1 MPEELPESDR
11 RADRG
16 LLARARRRTKEPA
29 DEAGSDT
36 ANSETPETDAS
47 ETGAAGAAH
56 EASSETGTPRED
68 GCGASDETGDGRSK
82 PGTAAT
88 DQVKRLVLWGRRMWA
103 QRQKIS
109 GTTGG
114 TTGGAQPGGLAAT
127 GRPGRSTAP
136 GAASTTTVADG
147 TAAATTTA
155 PDGPASTAAA
165 DQTIATLAEGTAAIP
180 EEDGGLARRRSR
192 DGEADPITDMKA
204 RQREAGVDE
213 RFPFGRP
220 GRPLTRNHPFVFGF
234 YGALGVLAAYILV
247 QALTNARSVIILIV
261 VALFL
266 AVGLNPGVEALE
278 RIGVARRWSVLLVFL
293 ALVGFFVAFGFAIVP
308 PLSEQTTAIIHNLT
322 SGHGYLE
329 QLQNNP
335 KLRDLDQ
342 RYHLLDKARTALE
355 SKDLGTRAA
364 NGVVGVGQVVVSGVF
379 STLTVL
385 ILTLYF
391 LTSLPSITG
400 FMYRL
405 APRSRRARV
414 ALLGDEILAR
424 IGGYVAGNL
433 LISLIAGVTTYI
445 FLLIVG
451 VPYALALA
459 LLVAITDLIPLVGA
473 TIGAVFVTAISF
485 FSGLWVGIATA
496 IFFVIYQQVENYV
509 VQPRVMKRSVD
520 VQPAVTII
528 AALIGGALLG
538 VIGALL
544 AIPAAAAVALIL
556 REVVM
561 PRQEES

>member
-1 MPEELPESDR
+1 MPDSQSDDDR

-16 LLARARRRTKEPA
+16 ILAR
-29 DEAGSDT
+29 D
-36 ANSETPETDAS
+36 
-47 ETGAAGAAH
+47 
-56 EASSETGTPRED
+56 
-68 GCGASDETGDGRSK
+68 
-82 PGTAAT
+82 
-88 DQVKRLVLWGRRMWA
+88 
-103 QRQKIS
+103 
-109 GTTGG
+109 
-114 TTGGAQPGGLAAT
+114 
-127 GRPGRSTAP
+127 
-136 GAASTTTVADG
+136 
-147 TAAATTTA
+147 
-155 PDGPASTAAA
+155 
-165 DQTIATLAEGTAAIP
+165 
-180 EEDGGLARRRSR
+180 RRRSPDTSEPDPSDAETTDTDTTETDTETTDAETAGADTDGTDITAAGTEEPEGDGADDGNATAGKPARRISRR
-192 DGEADPITDMKA
+192 DRSKATPDPITDMAA
-204 RQREAGVDE
+204 REREAGVDE

-220 GRPLTRNHPFVFGF
+220 GRPLTRSHPFVFGF
-234 YGALGVLAAYILV
+234 YGALGVLVAYMLV
-247 QALTNARSVIILIV
+247 QALTNALQVIILII

-278 RIGVARRWSVLLVFL
+278 RLGISRRWAVLLVFL
-293 ALVGFFVAFGFAIVP
+293 ALVGFFVGFGFAIVP
-308 PLSEQTTAIIHNLT
+308 PLSQQTSAIIHNLT
-322 SGHGYLE
+322 SGNGYLE

-335 KLRDLDQ
+335 RLQDLDH
-342 RYHLLDKARTALE
+342 RYHLLQKARTALQ

-364 NGVVGVGQVVVSGVF
+364 NGAVGVGQVVLSGLF

-391 LTSLPSITG
+391 LNSLPSITG

-414 ALLGDEILAR
+414 ALLGDEILVR

-433 LISLIAGVTTYI
+433 LISLIAGVTSYI
-445 FLLIVG
+445 FLLIAG

-473 TIGAVFVTAISF
+473 SIGAVFVTALSF
-485 FSGLWVGIATA
+485 FTGLWTGIATG
-496 IFFVIYQQVENYV
+496 IFFLIYQQVENYI

-544 AIPAAAAVALIL
+544 AIPAAAAIALIL

-561 PRQEES
+561 PRQEQE

>member
-1 MPEELPESDR
+1 VPEESPSDDDR

-16 LLARARRRTKEPA
+16 ILARDRRRSEETAERDQAEDDTDDTNDTDTTASDAVGSDAESTGNHDAGRGGGAPAGRATAARTGEGAEAERTGGGVAVVTDADVA
-29 DEAGSDT
+29 DEA
-36 ANSETPETDAS
+36 E
-47 ETGAAGAAH
+47 AG
-56 EASSETGTPRED
+56 
-68 GCGASDETGDGRSK
+68 
-82 PGTAAT
+82 
-88 DQVKRLVLWGRRMWA
+88 
-103 QRQKIS
+103 
-109 GTTGG
+109 
-114 TTGGAQPGGLAAT
+114 
-127 GRPGRSTAP
+127 PGRSPTRR
-136 GAASTTTVADG
+136 GAAESDPVTD
-147 TAAATTTA
+147 
-155 PDGPASTAAA
+155 
-165 DQTIATLAEGTAAIP
+165 LE
-180 EEDGGLARRRSR
+180 AR
-192 DGEADPITDMKA
+192 E
-204 RQREAGVDE
+204 REAGVDE
-213 RFPFGRP
+213 LFPFGRP
-220 GRPLTRNHPFVFGF
+220 GRPLTKGHPFVFGF
-234 YGALGVLAAYILV
+234 YGALGVLAAYILL
-247 QALTNARSVIILIV
+247 QALSNARQVIILIV

-278 RIGVARRWSVLLVFL
+278 RIGISRRWSVLLVFL
-293 ALVGFFVAFGFAIVP
+293 ALVGFFVGFGFAIVP
-308 PLSEQTTAIIHNLT
+308 PLSQQTSAIIHNLT
-322 SGHGYLE
+322 SGNGYLE
-329 QLQNNP
+329 QLQANP
-335 KLRDLDQ
+335 KLQDLDH
-342 RYHLLDKARTALE
+342 RYHLLQKARTALQ

-364 NGVVGVGQVVVSGVF
+364 NGVVGVGQVVLNGVF

-433 LISLIAGVTTYI
+433 LISLIAGVLAYV

-473 TIGAVFVTAISF
+473 TIGAAFVTGLSF
-485 FSGLWVGIATA
+485 FSGVWTGIAA
-496 IFFVIYQQVENYV
+496 GIYFVIYQQVENYII
-509 VQPRVMKRSVD
+509 QPRVMKRSVD

-538 VIGALL
+538 MIGALL

-561 PRQEES
+561 PRQEQV